1 MRKNTYKTYNMQ
13 QLFNQEDNYM
23 QVPNKTCSYPEK
35 YILSEIM
42 TSNQKKALYLQN
54 PAI

>member
-1 MRKNTYKTYNMQ
+1 
-13 QLFNQEDNYM
+13 M
-23 QVPNKTCSYPEK
+23 QVPDKTCSYPEK

-54 PAI
+54 PAIQADYHDNYMQNIVF